1 MLRERRWLVDGA
13 VRWGNGWEENV
24 SYYTE
29 KSFETRKKMILNV
42 KYYEFP
48 YKERGSK
55 SAVTVT
61 LAQQKVE

>member
-1 MLRERRWLVDGA
+1 MRGDGWSTARFAGEMGGRRMFP
-13 VRWGNGWEENV
+13 
-24 SYYTE
+24 T
-29 KSFETRKKMILNV
+29 TRKNLLKLGKKMILNV